1 MTADFAMARIPLLST
16 EEAADLLARDDAG
29 GDLIRCV
36 VDLAWSSPAGIPGE
50 QPPRPHETTMR
61 YIARM
66 GGRATPFGLLAG
78 TRHVTVGPDRRVE
91 LGPRDQ
97 HRATIRVDFE
107 LLQRLVAEAIR
118 AAEPDR
124 RPLRRNRTLQRQ
136 AAGLRYMKSGDA
148 TADLVSMR
156 VTTAIEAVL
165 DIVGEKTLLAGELL
179 DALEERFPGTSR
191 EALRTFVER
200 TVQSE
205 LLTTAVDL
213 IRPGDEPID
222 LALATLD
229 RIGDQRLAGALTQLG
244 DEVRALRRVEPALGE
259 HLDAAFERFLEVV
272 PSMDDVPP
280 NRRFHLDLEMDLAAA
295 TLDRRTVQDLTGA
308 VRRVEKLF
316 GRQLLLT
323 EFRKAF
329 RRRYEDA
336 EVPLLEALD
345 LGNGVL
351 QPADRNVSP
360 LAQQAEVTMPQ
371 SRQPAEVPREL
382 LRLFGEWARHGGE
395 IDISEL
401 PEVPRTTT
409 RGLLASLLDNHEGRF
424 DSMLTAGYQRTSL
437 ALIARFVVGRAEMT
451 EVVRTWSEATAED
464 PGDPDAPLHA
474 ELVYSPGGRVSNAL
488 LRPRV
493 YQHDIALDG
502 GGDGSLSLDR
512 LRLRLD
518 GETLRLRDSVSGRDV
533 ILEMN
538 AAHNVTAPG
547 LDPIYTFL
555 GMMVSPGAVGWSW
568 GALSSQPHLPRV
580 VCGRVIVAPEIW
592 ALTGTA
598 VKEVLASADPPAE
611 LRRRL
616 PGLGKRRFVG
626 VGEDDR
632 LLPVD
637 VGSARSI
644 ALALTRSV
652 KKDRVELTE
661 LPHLESPAATGP
673 AGRHVCE
680 VTIPLR
686 REERL
691 PRRGLPVAPFDPA
704 AGLAWVYFKLYCG
717 SSAADAVL
725 ARIAGH
731 AERLGRAG
739 LIDDWF
745 FLRYYDDGFHLR
757 VRMRPAGPGHRP
769 GVLTAMDALAGEL
782 RAEGLV
788 TRAVMDEYIPEVAR
802 YGGHHL
808 LGKAEALFTADSTA
822 VAALVA
828 SDMSEQARFYQC
840 VADILAWSGKM
851 TRGLDQQHDF
861 LRRCRDGLGLEYGA
875 TRNVRGRFFRRHR
888 AELDA
893 HLASATVD
901 GETLLRLT
909 GMVAAGGGSLPMV
922 TAASLL
928 HMHCNR
934 LFTVDGRRLEFL
946 AYDLADRKV
955 LERRARSGDPAGAAR

>member
-1 MTADFAMARIPLLST
+1 MTTDFAMARIPLLSV
-16 EEAADLLARDDAG
+16 EEAADLLARDDTG
-29 GDLIRCV
+29 GDLVRSV
-36 VDLAWSSPAGIPGE
+36 VDLAWSSPEGIPGE

-78 TRHVTVGPDRRVE
+78 TRHVKVGADRRIE
-91 LGPRDQ
+91 LGPRER
-97 HRATIRVDFE
+97 HRAGIRVDFE
-107 LLQRLVAEAIR
+107 LLERLVAEAI
-118 AAEPDR
+118 AVADPDR
-124 RPLRRNRTLQRQ
+124 RPLRRNRTLRRQ
-136 AAGLRYMKSGDA
+136 AGGLRYMKAGDA
-148 TADLVSMR
+148 TADMVSVR
-156 VTTAIEAVL
+156 GTAAIDTVL

-179 DALEERFPGTSR
+179 DALEGRFPGTSR
-191 EALRTFVER
+191 AALRSFVDR
-200 TVQSE
+200 AVQSE
-205 LLTTAVDL
+205 LLTTAIDL
-213 IRPGDEPID
+213 VRPGDEPFD
-222 LALATLD
+222 LALSTLD
-229 RIGDQRLAGALTQLG
+229 RIGDQLRAGALAGLG
-244 DEVRALRRVEPALGE
+244 AEVRTLRRIEPALGGRLE
-259 HLDAAFERFLEVV
+259 AAFRRFVEEV
-272 PSMDDVPP
+272 PSLADVPP

-295 TLDRRTVQDLTGA
+295 TLDRRTVQDLTDV

-316 GRQLLLT
+316 GRQVLLT

-345 LGNGVL
+345 LENGVL
-351 QPADRNVSP
+351 QPGDRNVSP
-360 LAQQAEVTMPQ
+360 LAQQAEVTMQ
-371 SRQPAEVPREL
+371 HSRPLVEVPREL
-382 LRLFGEWARHGGE
+382 LRLFGEWAQHGGE
-395 IDISEL
+395 IDISQL
-401 PEVPRTTT
+401 PGVPRTTS

-437 ALIARFVVGRAEMT
+437 ALIARFVVGREETT
-451 EVVRTWSEATAED
+451 EAVRAWSEATAED
-464 PGDPDAPLHA
+464 ADDPDAPLHA

-488 LRPRV
+488 VRPRV
-493 YQHDIALDG
+493 FRHDVALGG

-518 GETLRLRDSVSGRDV
+518 GETLRLRDSVTGRDV

-547 LDPIYTFL
+547 LDPIYSFL

-568 GALSSQPHLPRV
+568 GALSPQPHLPRV

-592 ALTGTA
+592 ALTGAA
-598 VKEVLASADPPAE
+598 VKEVLVSDDPSAE

-637 VGSARSI
+637 VDSARSI
-644 ALALTRSV
+644 ALALTRPA
-652 KKDRVELTE
+652 KNERVELTE
-661 LPHLESPAATGP
+661 LPHIESPTAVGP
-673 AGRHVCE
+673 TGRHVCE

-686 REERL
+686 REEKL
-691 PRRGLPVAPFDPA
+691 PRRRLPVAPFDPR

-725 ARIAGH
+725 ARIARH
-731 AERLGRAG
+731 VERLGEAG

-745 FLRYYDDGFHLR
+745 FLRYLDEGFHLR
-757 VRMRPAGPGHRP
+757 VRMRPAGPEHRP
-769 GVLTAMDALAGEL
+769 GVLTAMDAFATAL
-782 RAEGLV
+782 RAEGLI

-802 YGGHHL
+802 YGGHSSL
-808 LGKAEALFTADSTA
+808 RKAEALFTADSAA
-822 VAALVA
+822 VARLVA
-828 SDMSEQARFYQC
+828 SGTPEQLRLYQS
-840 VADILAWSGKM
+840 VADILAWTGRLTS
-851 TRGLDQQHDF
+851 TLDQQHDF
-861 LRRCRDGLGLEYGA
+861 LCRCRDGLGLEYGG

-888 AELDA
+888 ADLDA
-893 HLASATVD
+893 YLASATVD
-901 GETLLRLT
+901 GVTLLRLT
-909 GMVAAGGGSLPMV
+909 DLIATSGGSLPMPI
-922 TAASLL
+922 AASVL

-934 LFTVDGRRLEFL
+934 LFMVDGRRLEFL

-955 LERRARSGDPAGAAR
+955 LERRARSVDTAGTQQ